1 MGLGCGIE
9 TSLEREAIPLRE
21 GELGGDTCSPDTVLG
36 SLPAKTPAVHCGWAL
51 VLAST
56 SPGCGGGG
64 RQQWQRVRLV
74 AKELDSRLSPGPL
87 VLSRGGGKLS
97 SGLSLPFVKEEFISK
112 GRGWAPPCRQPRESA
127 SQLGSRRRGS

>member
-87 VLSRGGGKLS
+87 VLSRGWGEAVFRAQSPLC
-97 SGLSLPFVKEEFISK
+97 KET
-112 GRGWAPPCRQPRESA
+112 GCLWTDG
-127 SQLGSRRRGS
+127 